1 MPYDE
6 WDHRGYSHDAGDSPC
21 CPRKWRKEAK
31 INHELTGFGRNRK
44 WVWFE
49 TVDDEDLETPPE
61 GWSPK

>member
-6 WDHRGYSHDAGDSPC
+6 WDHRGYSHDCHDSPT
-21 CPRKWRKEAK
+21 CPRKWRKEAH
-31 INHELTGFGRNRK
+31 INHEPTGFGRNRR

-49 TVDDEDLETPPE
+49 KVADEDLETPPE